1 MINNNNQL
9 KKEEHNEINTDS
21 KRTKNKKH
29 KNSSTLSKELN
40 IENNNRERNNFLMA
54 INSIKYNNLY
64 TTKNTS
70 EYSKTTNKEEQMK
83 FINETLKSNFSK
95 KVNLKKNIL
104 KKNNNN
110 IINIPLEIKKV
121 IQINKKNIQNE
132 KKKNLEDIININLK
146 YKKENIIK
154 TPNLL
159 FSKIK
164 IDSIKTKKD
173 YILYQ
178 INNNN
183 SLFETPKEHNN
194 QSSLSLKEFSIIKK
208 DLFKYYTPLTSNNK
222 KSFLLILNKNEEDND
237 IYNDKFYNHLSMKS
251 FVFRE
256 KNRSAQHFYFYS
268 SPTIHKTNNLFEL
281 INDKSNNLDIS
292 SNFQKENH
300 LVFDHTF
307 LNNLYQ
313 KEIEYQNEIKY
324 NYINNFNYINPKI
337 RTQIF
342 CLICSI
348 CENFGYKRDTYY
360 LALYNIDRYCSKII
374 NEVNLSKEKFTLIA
388 ITSLEISAKIEE
400 IKIVKLE
407 EYIKLINDYNEKIE
421 VKKLNLKQ
429 IISLEKEMMIKFKW
443 KNNPNTLNLWLNWHI
458 YQWDVFIETIEENYN
473 KLNLAY
479 GENIVF
485 FNKKNNQSYYNY
497 RIITQIIDLIILDFN
512 SLSYEKQY
520 LVIGAIYIVLKFHY
534 KKNKNNTYLVI
545 YEDFIKGSFGDDILD
560 DNNFNSTIK
569 YVFKICSNFI
579 QNNLFTYELP
589 LFYQLEH
596 EDDKTYSYEEFI
608 SFQIYN
614 EKLLDYSYE
623 NFNNE
628 NI

>member
-208 DLFKYYTPLTSNNK
+208 DLFNYYTPLTSNNK
-222 KSFLLILNKNEEDND
+222 KSFLLILNQNEEDND

-545 YEDFIKGSFGDDILD
+545 YEDFIKGSFGDDIVD

-614 EKLLDYSYE
+614 EKLLDYSCMNFNYE
-623 NFNNE
+623 N
-628 NI
+628 I